1 MEEVVRIKR
10 KKKEEKTSRKVLT
23 IVGDVF
29 AVIGTTIGMLLVG
42 IYAIMLICTHG
53 PSKIAR
59 DLFVLS
65 VRETSA
71 VGFLANMVC
80 SKSQIAAIEAAN
92 KVIDIGG
99 VSDSTLIQ
107 FTDKD
112 GKDEPPS
119 DLEDEGLKPYHEKDG
134 IMFYEVSG
142 STYAGTMVV
151 VPDPSRVFVGTSG
164 DYKGEPGINV
174 PGICDKYNATAA
186 INAGGFEDIGGV
198 GDGGTPLGIVMSE
211 GNLKYGNLDETYNV
225 IGFDKNNVGGVQT
238 FGNL

>member
-42 IYAIMLICTHG
+42 IYAVMLICTHG

-107 FTDKD
+107 FTDKEN
-112 GKDEPPS
+112 KDEPPS
-119 DLEDEGLKPYHEKDG
+119 DLVDEGLKPYLEKDG
-134 IMFYEVSG
+134 ILFYEVSG

-186 INAGGFEDIGGV
+186 ISLV
-198 GDGGTPLGIVMSE
+198 
-211 GNLKYGNLDETYNV
+211 
-225 IGFDKNNVGGVQT
+225 
-238 FGNL
+238 